1 LGEEAAAANPE
12 DGLEVQN
19 LFNISILNALWK
31 IISGTRYD
39 YRDPQL
45 LDLTRKVNEAMLTLG
60 PKFNLTFVL
69 PWYVI
74 VHK

>member
-1 LGEEAAAANPE
+1 MIHVKSSDFKTGLVKHRFLREESEAAGPGN
-12 DGLEVQN
+12 GLEVQN

-45 LDLTRKVNEAMLTLG
+45 VDLTR
-60 PKFNLTFVL
+60 
-69 PWYVI
+69 
-74 VHK
+74 